1 MEYKDLEE
9 INKQLKTTDIKGKD
23 YVEVNERLKA
33 FWQLCPEGRIDTYL
47 ISDENGVCVIKALV
61 YENKN
66 DENPRASGMA
76 YEKEGSTFINK
87 TSYIEN
93 CETSAVG
100 RALGNAGIGID
111 TSVASFEEVA
121 NAIQQQDAEK
131 VISKVQEQALR
142 DKIKNSTIADDE
154 IITILQENGY
164 KKLSEIKMKDYMK
177 IVNTIERLATK
188 VIKEG

>member
-1 MEYKDLEE
+1 MEYKKLEE
-9 INKQLKTTDIKGKD
+9 INKQLKTTDIKGKG
-23 YVEVNERLKA
+23 YVEVNERIKA

-47 ISDENGVCVIKALV
+47 VSDENGICVIKALI

-66 DENPRASGMA
+66 DENPRATGMA

-111 TSVASFEEVA
+111 TAVASAEEVQ
-121 NAIQQQDAEK
+121 NAIMQQEGEKKIEKKLADALEEAIK
-131 VISKVQEQALR
+131 NNMLDVNGTDKEILAKYGYKEVKEI
-142 DKIKNSTIADDE
+142 KIKDYSS
-154 IITILQENGY
+154 IITEFQKII
-164 KKLSEIKMKDYMK
+164 KK
-177 IVNTIERLATK
+177 
-188 VIKEG
+188 